1 MPAGVLPPPG
11 SNPGQATTGYQD
23 LPAFAKAVSA
33 ATGID
38 PRVVIAWAQAEGAY
52 APNGTGHWNYLNLR
66 PAGGDVGV
74 AGVSSGNFDQFKDL
88 ASAEASTINR
98 IKQPFLW
105 QDTQAPPG
113 LGAVIAAH
121 GSPAQEIAAIGR
133 SGWDI
138 GHYGSPPGS
147 KLLGDFTQLYGT
159 KAAGAPP
166 VTSSQAIAP
175 GGTTGGSITSSIPG
189 VGTIEGIGAGISR
202 FVNFVTS
209 VRLIELI
216 GGLALVIVG
225 LVILGKAIAS
235 NKQVITLATG
245 VRDTGRIAKGLTG
258 GTSTPD
264 PAKPISLQSRR
275 VQRRAGFEGPSSRS
289 YQRAQRARAR
299 ARASSASG
307 PGDLPEGL

>member
-1 MPAGVLPPPG
+1 MPAGVLPPPA

-105 QDTQAPPG
+105 QDSSAPPG

-133 SGWDI
+133 SGWDT

-166 VTSSQAIAP
+166 VGPGQAIAP

-209 VRLIELI
+209 VRLLELI

-225 LVILGKAIAS
+225 LVILGKAMTS
-235 NKQVITLATG
+235 SKGVVTLATG
-245 VRDTGRIAKGLTG
+245 VKGAASLAGVG
-258 GTSTPD
+258 GGGGES
-264 PAKPISLQSRR
+264 AGPISQQPRR

-299 ARASSASG
+299 ARGASSG
-307 PGDLPEGL
+307 PGEEIPF